1 MPTDRQDEIMLE
13 VVKLQRLIAKVCPE
27 VLFQSKEA
35 PDSIDMKEEADALNR
50 HRLNILTEA
59 TGKKRSV

>member
-1 MPTDRQDEIMLE
+1 MLE